1 MAKNIASKM
10 SGTAV
15 EARERGGKGS
25 KGFVY
30 AVKDKTARCGVLFVQ
45 ACWTEEE
52 EETGEKIGIIMI
64 DIEKTGENSGT
75 KIWNRR
81 KKWYQIHK
89 NGTISDK
96 MVFWAKIMASILE
109 V

>member
-10 SGTAV
+10 SRTAV

-52 EETGEKIGIIMI
+52 EEENGEKIGIIMI

-89 NGTISDK
+89 

-109 V
+109 L